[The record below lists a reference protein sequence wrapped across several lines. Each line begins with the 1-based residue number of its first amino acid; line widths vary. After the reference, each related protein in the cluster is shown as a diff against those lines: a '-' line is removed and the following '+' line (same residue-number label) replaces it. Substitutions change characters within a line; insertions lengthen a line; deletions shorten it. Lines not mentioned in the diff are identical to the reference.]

1 MSRPVRSVGP
11 DAKLRDVA
19 VILSTEHISGL
30 PVVERGNVVGVVSES
45 DIVRVEQGSSG
56 KAEGVLGW
64 LLNSS
69 STPDGRLEARTAGE
83 AMSSPALTIAPGRSI
98 AEAARLMTEK
108 GVNRLP
114 VIVRGELVGI
124 LTRGDLVRAYAR
136 SNEEIER
143 EIYEDVLIHT
153 LWVSPERIG
162 VSVSDGVVKLAGE
175 ARTRTEA
182 ELMAAYV
189 KRVPGVSVVES
200 ELTWEVDDLHNR
212 TASAPET

>member
-69 STPDGRLEARTAGE
+69 STPDDRLEARTAGE